1 MTPADEFSNLNRRE
15 DGAALSALLILIG
28 ALFALYGVFALIY
41 SGDGSGRTYI
51 KIAASQLD
59 AHLAGG
65 ISLAIGAVLIASGV
79 VATRRSSRGSG

>member
-1 MTPADEFSNLNRRE
+1 
-15 DGAALSALLILIG
+15 LILIG

-51 KIAASQLD
+51 KIAGSQLD

-65 ISLAIGAVLIASGV
+65 SASLSELC
-79 VATRRSSRGSG
+79 

>member
-1 MTPADEFSNLNRRE
+1 MLRYAL
-15 DGAALSALLILIG
+15 AAPLILIG

-41 SGDGSGRTYI
+41 NGDGSGRTYI
-51 KIAASQLD
+51 NIAGSHVD

-79 VATRRSSRGSG
+79 VTTRRNTRASG

>member
-1 MTPADEFSNLNRRE
+1 LPRY
-15 DGAALSALLILIG
+15 ALSAPLLLVG

-51 KIAASQLD
+51 RFAGSRLD

-65 ISLAIGAVLIASGV
+65 ISLAIAGVLIASAI
-79 VATRRSSRGSG
+79 VASRRGRR

>member
-1 MTPADEFSNLNRRE
+1 MGRF
-15 DGAALSALLILIG
+15 ALSALLILIG

-51 KIAASQLD
+51 KIAGSQLD

-65 ISLAIGAVLIASGV
+65 SASLSELC
-79 VATRRSSRGSG
+79 